1 MRILVCVKHV
11 PDTTEVRFDPA
22 TQELK
27 VRQAPT
33 KINNYDEN
41 AMEAAVVL
49 RQALKAEVVV
59 GCVGPSEAAKTVKE
73 AVAMGADRGVLVTG
87 PWAGELD
94 AAGTARVIAGLASS
108 EGPFDLVLAGDVSED
123 GYHSLVPGLVASHLK
138 VPFVRGVSALDGDGG
153 DAVSVERLVD
163 GAVESYSVSL
173 PAVLSV
179 GTAINTPR
187 TVTKLQVM
195 KVPMSKVATRSAA
208 DVGVDEASL
217 APEAAAT
224 RLVGVRPAAT
234 PRSNEVV
241 SGEPDAVVAQIVARL
256 EQAGVLS

>member
-22 TQELK
+22 TSELK

-41 AMEAAVVL
+41 AMEAAAVL
-49 RQALKAEVVV
+49 RATLHAEVVV

-94 AAGTARVIAGLASS
+94 AAGTARVIAGLARS

-123 GYHSLVPGLVASHLK
+123 GYHSLVPGLVATHLS
-138 VPFVRGVSALDGDGG
+138 VPFVRGVSALDAGTDG
-153 DAVSVERLVD
+153 AVSVDRQAD
-163 GAVESYSVSL
+163 GAVESYTVTL

-179 GTAINTPR
+179 ATAINTPR

-195 KVPMSKVATRSAA
+195 KVPMSKVTTKSAA

-241 SGEPDAVVAQIVARL
+241 TGEADDVVAQIVTRL
-256 EQAGVLS
+256 EQAGVLA

>member
-11 PDTTEVRFDPA
+11 PDTTEIRFDPVSK
-22 TQELK
+22 ELK

-41 AMEAAVVL
+41 ALEAAAVL
-49 RQALKAEVVV
+49 REKQGAEVVV
-59 GCVGPSEAAKTVKE
+59 GCIGPADAAKTVKE

-87 PWAGELD
+87 PWAETLD
-94 AAGTARVIAGLASS
+94 AAGTARLIAGLARA

-123 GYHSLVPGLVASHLK
+123 GYHTLVPGLVAGHLG
-138 VPFVRGVSALDGDGG
+138 VPFVLGVTALATTPDGVS
-153 DAVSVERLVD
+153 VSRMAD
-163 GAVESYSVSL
+163 GALEDYSVTC

-195 KVPMSKVATRSAA
+195 KVSMSKVTTRSAA
-208 DVGVDEASL
+208 DIGVDETSL
-217 APEAAAT
+217 APENAAT
-224 RLVGVRPAAT
+224 RLLGVRPAAT
-234 PRSNEVV
+234 PRRHEVIT
-241 SGEPDAVVAQIVARL
+241 GEPDEIALAVITRL
-256 EQAGVLS
+256 EEAGVLA